1 MVAMALFFLLSKLH
15 CIEFISDVLYKMKLS
30 YMPHNELISVSFA
43 SPLLMFIAKPS
54 LFLSIFFL
62 LLQYNDLNMLF
73 QAYPSRGIE

>member
-1 MVAMALFFLLSKLH
+1 MALFFLLSKLH